1 MPTMNI
7 LYDPEADAMHDRHAA
22 EREHLAELLH
32 GPGPR
37 RVTGRARSKLQAAF
51 DAHHLAC
58 LRTFKTRHATVQDY
72 ARWRFHFWT
81 GGGEVPVVDFEAL
94 RSVEETDQL
103 YCRLEAEART
113 ASLSGLSIG
122 QPPGLTAFSGG
133 DLQFWRHFRRDEL
146 LTGSYDGPKG
156 ARALVTVS
164 GRDGVWHICFMQ
176 DWTHVGV
183 GVSEVFEDLA
193 NSVYH
198 QALLQAGLR
207 RAARGGVRGWLGRLV
222 PHGLRGAALRPGSF
236 RFYEHQPP
244 RWRAAEEFSL
254 VRMRFRHGRFGL
266 PRREPYA
273 VIPALLASVRR
284 AAPRDAEIRIADVIP
299 ELPQA
304 GITPPSGRLPPN
316 MAQAGG
322 QGSKGA
328 ARRFKRFLIEPALIV
343 GAGLAGALIEFHYG
357 IGHGD
362 NPVIGVA
369 AAAAG
374 IATGVGMTRFFVRE
388 GYRRRWRMIGGF
400 AVRFAFLLLCLCFEL
415 YGFSCWCDV
424 NTADLPQM
432 TPPHLITFE

>member
-1 MPTMNI
+1 MPTMND
-7 LYDPEADAMHDRHAA
+7 LYDPEADAVHDRHAA
-22 EREHLAELLH
+22 ERERLAELLY

-37 RVTGRARSKLQAAF
+37 RVTGRARSKLQTAF

-81 GGGEVPVVDFEAL
+81 GGGEAPMVDFEAL
-94 RSVEETDQL
+94 GSVEETDQL

-113 ASLSGLSIG
+113 ASLSGLPIG
-122 QPPGLTAFSGG
+122 QPPGMTAFSGG

-164 GRDGVWHICFMQ
+164 GRDGVWHVCLMQ

-183 GVSEVFEDLA
+183 GVPEVFEDLV
-193 NSVYH
+193 NSVYR

-207 RAARGGVRGWLGRLV
+207 RAARSGVRGWLGRLV

-244 RWRAAEEFSL
+244 RWRATEEFSL

-273 VIPALLASVRR
+273 MIPAVLASMRR

-304 GITPPSGRLPPN
+304 GGAPPSGCQLPN
-316 MAQAGG
+316 VAQAGDQGG
-322 QGSKGA
+322 QGVT
-328 ARRFKRFLIEPALIV
+328 RRFRRFLTEPALIAVAGLV
-343 GAGLAGALIEFHYG
+343 GALVEFHYG
-357 IGHGD
+357 TGHGD
-362 NPVIGVA
+362 NPMIGGA

-374 IATGVGMTRFFVRE
+374 IATGVGMTRFLVRE
-388 GYRRRWRMIGGF
+388 GHRREWSMVGGI
-400 AVRFAFLLLCLCFEL
+400 AARSAFILLCLGFEL

-432 TPPHLITFE
+432 IPQHMLTFE